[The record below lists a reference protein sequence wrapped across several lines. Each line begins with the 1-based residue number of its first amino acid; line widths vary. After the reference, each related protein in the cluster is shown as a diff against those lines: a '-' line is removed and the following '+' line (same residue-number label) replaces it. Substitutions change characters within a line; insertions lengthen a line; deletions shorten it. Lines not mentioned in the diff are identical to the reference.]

1 MQKKWKQLLA
11 CLAAPLAALWGL
23 IVWTVTLFRRTRPAA
38 GWLLTPYLLWVSFAA
53 YLNAGIW
60 LLN

>member
-23 IVWTVTLFRRTRPAA
+23 IVWTVTLFRRVRPAA
-38 GWLLTPYLLWVSFAA
+38 GWLLAPYLVWITFAG
-53 YLNAGIW
+53 YLNFGIY